1 MLINHRT
8 CLVMFLK
15 THLDMAE
22 IGKWQLGD
30 TRLNGQSSF
39 ARPRISTSNF
49 GIFKDSIIIFMIA
62 LSIDNQL
69 TVEWHIWLP
78 YKTNQFY
85 VQHDLL
91 FSSKRPLCGNLL
103 RISAFK
109 FYLLSKSVL
118 IDIKTKKCT
127 SKIRVALGV
136 CFSIFIWYLQLY
148 TVYWLLSYIN
158 KIEYAR

>member
-1 MLINHRT
+1 MPTTGH
-8 CLVMFLK
+8 
-15 THLDMAE
+15 
-22 IGKWQLGD
+22 
-30 TRLNGQSSF
+30 RLNVQSSF

-49 GIFKDSIIIFMIA
+49 GIFKDSIINFMNA

-91 FSSKRPLCGNLL
+91 FSSKRPLCGNFL

-118 IDIKTKKCT
+118 IDIKTKNVRQNPCCIG
-127 SKIRVALGV
+127 SLLQYIYM
-136 CFSIFIWYLQLY
+136 IFITLY
-148 TVYWLLSYIN
+148 SVLTVIIY
-158 KIEYAR
+158 K

>member
-1 MLINHRT
+1 MPTTGH
-8 CLVMFLK
+8 
-15 THLDMAE
+15 
-22 IGKWQLGD
+22 
-30 TRLNGQSSF
+30 RLNVQSPF

-78 YKTNQFY
+78 YKTNKFY

-91 FSSKRPLCGNLL
+91 FSSKRPLCGNFL

-127 SKIRVALGV
+127 PKSVLRWEFASVYLYDIYN
-136 CFSIFIWYLQLY
+136 SIQCTDCYHI
-148 TVYWLLSYIN
+148 
-158 KIEYAR
+158 